1 MKSETEKTQIQ
12 DNKKKIAIVDDHKMF
27 REGLRFLLSEIPN
40 VEVVSESKSGKEF
53 IESLEHG
60 RPDVVLMDISM
71 PEMNGIEATRIANE
85 KYPDLNIVALTMF
98 GEEDYYYQ
106 MIHAGAK
113 GFLLKESGS
122 RELEEAIRTVVN
134 GDSYFSMTLLK
145 TLIVSLNEKKKEPK
159 IELTNRENEILQLI
173 CTGLSA
179 KEIAN
184 ELKIS
189 PRTVESHKAKLFEKT
204 ETQNTSA
211 LIMTAIKKKLVS
223 I

>member
-1 MKSETEKTQIQ
+1 MEMGNQNNEKEWARR
-12 DNKKKIAIVDDHKMF
+12 IAIVDDHTMF

-53 IESLEHG
+53 IDSLTDDL
-60 RPDVVLMDISM
+60 PDLVLMDISM
-71 PEMNGIEATRIANE
+71 PEMNGIEATRLAKE
-85 KYPDLNIVALTMF
+85 MHPELNIVALTMF

-122 RELEEAIRTVVN
+122 RELEEAITTVLN
-134 GDSYFSMTLLK
+134 GDNYFSMSLLK
-145 TLIVSLNEKKKEPK
+145 TLIVSLNEKRNEPV

-204 ETQNTSA
+204 DTQNTSA
-211 LIMTAIKKKLVS
+211 LIMTAIKKNLVA